1 VTVSKWTGADEA
13 WCFEIAADSFL
24 YRLVRRLVYV
34 QIAAAQRRCPE
45 EAVLRSLETG
55 LPAANVVAGLAPP
68 QGLVLVGVQY

>member
-1 VTVSKWTGADEA
+1 VTEARWTGADEQ

-34 QIAAAQRRCPE
+34 QVAAAQRRCPE
-45 EAVLRSLETG
+45 EAVLRALESG
-55 LPAANVVAGLAPP
+55 LPTAELSAGLAPP